1 MGARRDHVVTYFPQF
16 LDVFHTVFPMSVAA
30 YLAGLTYVWS
40 LVDERHKNKMQKH
53 EAKAPKSPVCEGPTV
68 VVDKEHEEQR

>member
-1 MGARRDHVVTYFPQF
+1 
-16 LDVFHTVFPMSVAA
+16 MSLVHNVLA

-53 EAKAPKSPVCEGPTV
+53 EAKAPKSPVCEGPTA